1 MPVLMYMYRRILMV
15 IRSKI
20 LMRLTYQILIFKY
33 FLPVTILYSIV
44 LLLIVKEWSTNLLLE
59 LAVMNSWL

>member
-1 MPVLMYMYRRILMV
+1 MV